1 MNIHEYL
8 HELEGYKNQFK
19 QENQDYKNKTSSL
32 SARERIRHLL
42 DPDSFMELGTFVSSD
57 WENYGG
63 EPKNIGREGVITGT
77 GKIGGRS
84 VYVFSQDFSVRGG
97 SLGELHA
104 LKICN
109 IMDLALKNG
118 APIIGLNESGGARIQ
133 EGIYGLIGY
142 GNILNRNTIASGVV
156 PQISVVMGACAG
168 GAVYSP
174 ALTDFVF
181 MIAEKSRMFITGPQV
196 VKCVTGEEVSQQ
208 ELGGAMTHNQ
218 LSGVAHFLAANETA
232 CLDMVRELYS
242 YLPLNNREKLPKIT
256 PVMPVGD
263 LDEILKIIPIQPQKQ
278 YDVRKLLKLIADGS
292 ELLEIHRYFAPNV
305 ITCFSR
311 LNGATVGM
319 VASQPC
325 HLAGCLDIQASDKIA
340 RFVRF
345 CDCFNIP
352 LLTFVDVPGFLP
364 GTSQEHGGIIRH
376 GAKILYAYA
385 EATVP
390 KITVILRKAY
400 GGGYMAMSGRSLG
413 VDIVFAWPTAEIA
426 VMGPE
431 AAASIIYRDE
441 INKSGSP
448 DVILSDKTKEYRER
462 FVNPYVACARGLV
475 DEVIDPRETRTKL
488 IKSLEVLSGKQELRP
503 AKKHGNIP
511 L

>member
-1 MNIHEYL
+1 MQKYL
-8 HELEGYKNQFK
+8 DELEFYRKQFK
-19 QENQDYKNKTSSL
+19 PENQEFKDENGSL
-32 SARERIRHLL
+32 SARQRIEYLL
-42 DPDSFMELGTFVSSD
+42 DQGSFMEIGTFVSSD
-57 WENYGG
+57 WENCRS
-63 EPKNIGREGVITGT
+63 EAPKVGREGVITGT
-77 GKIGGRS
+77 GKLGGRS
-84 VYVFSQDFSVRGG
+84 VYIFSQDFSVRGG
-97 SLGELHA
+97 SLGELQA

-109 IMDLALKNG
+109 IMDLALKTG

-133 EGIYGLIGY
+133 EGIYGLVGY
-142 GNILNRNTIASGVV
+142 GNILNRNTLASGVV

-181 MIAEKSRMFITGPQV
+181 MVAEKSRMFITGPQV
-196 VKCVTGEEVSQQ
+196 VKCVTGEEVSHQ

-218 LSGVAHFLAANETA
+218 SSGVAHFLAPDEKA
-232 CLDMVRELYS
+232 CLDMVRALYS
-242 YLPLNNREKLPKIT
+242 YLPLNNREKPPLIAPET
-256 PVMPVGD
+256 PQGNPE
-263 LDEILKIIPIQPQKQ
+263 EILKIIPIQSQKQ
-278 YDVRKLLKLIADGS
+278 YDVRRLLKLIADNS
-292 ELLEIHRYFAPNV
+292 ELMEIHRYFAPNV
-305 ITCFSR
+305 ITCFTR
-311 LNGATVGM
+311 LSGATVGI

-325 HLAGCLDIQASDKIA
+325 YLAGCLDIQASDKIA

-352 LLTFVDVPGFLP
+352 LITFVDVPGFLP
-364 GTSQEHGGIIRH
+364 GTDQEHGGIIRH

-413 VDIVFAWPTAEIA
+413 VDMVYAWPTAEIA

-431 AAASIIYRDE
+431 AAASIIYREE
-441 INKSGSP
+441 IKNSASP
-448 DVILSDKTKEYRER
+448 DAILLDKAREYRER
-462 FVNPYVACARGLV
+462 FVNPYIACARGLV
-475 DEVIDPRETRTKL
+475 DEVIDPRETRAKL
-488 IKSLEVLSGKQELRP
+488 TKSLEVLSDKRELRYS
-503 AKKHGNIP
+503 KKHGNIP

>member
-1 MNIHEYL
+1 MNIYDYL

-19 QENQDYKNKTSSL
+19 KENQGYKDKTGSL
-32 SARERIRHLL
+32 SARERIHCLL
-42 DPDSFMELGTFVSSD
+42 DSDSFMEIGTFVSSD
-57 WENYGG
+57 WEKYGG
-63 EPKNIGREGVITGT
+63 DPRNVGREGVITGT
-77 GKIGGRS
+77 GKIGGRP
-84 VYVFSQDFSVRGG
+84 VYIFSQDFSVRGG

-109 IMDLALKNG
+109 IMDLALKTG
-118 APIIGLNESGGARIQ
+118 TPVIGLNESGGARIQ

-142 GNILNRNTIASGVV
+142 GNILNKNTITSGVV
-156 PQISVVMGACAG
+156 PQISVIMGACAG

-196 VKCVTGEEVSQQ
+196 VKCVTGEEVSHQ

-218 LSGVAHFLAANETA
+218 LSGVAHFIAPNETV
-232 CLDMVRELYS
+232 CLSMVKELYS
-242 YLPLNNREKLPKIT
+242 YLPLNNREKPPSLK

-263 LDEILKIIPIQPQKQ
+263 ADEILKIIPIQPQKQ
-278 YDVRKLLKLIADGS
+278 YDVRQLLKLITDGG
-292 ELLEIHRYFAPNV
+292 ELMEIHRYFAPNV
-305 ITCFSR
+305 ITCFAR
-311 LNGATVGM
+311 LNGETVGI

-352 LLTFVDVPGFLP
+352 VVTFVDVPGFLP
-364 GTSQEHGGIIRH
+364 GTGQEHGGIIRH

-413 VDIVFAWPTAEIA
+413 VDMVFAWPTAEIA
-426 VMGPE
+426 VMGSE

-441 INKSGSP
+441 INNSVSP
-448 DVILSDKTKEYRER
+448 DMVLSDKTKEYKER
-462 FVNPYVACARGLV
+462 FVNPYMACSRGLV
-475 DEVIDPRETRTKL
+475 DEVIDPRETRAKL
-488 IKSLEVLSGKQELRP
+488 IKSLEILSDKQELRP